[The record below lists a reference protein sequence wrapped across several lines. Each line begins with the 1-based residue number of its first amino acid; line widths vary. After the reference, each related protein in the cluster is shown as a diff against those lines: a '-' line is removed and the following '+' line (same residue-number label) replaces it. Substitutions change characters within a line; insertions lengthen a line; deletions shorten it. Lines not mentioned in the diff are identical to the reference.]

1 MISWFRPAKLAT
13 EDDTRRAQLLYRLI
27 GTMLGLAALGAVS
40 ALLDPHNSVTVT
52 LFFYGLVVAWLLG
65 IGAFVRRGRVSLAA
79 WTLSLFFW
87 LLIAVVTL
95 LFGGLQGGNAGTF
108 TVCILLL
115 GGVVGGR
122 AAFVMA
128 VLSSLWC
135 GFVGWL
141 EWHHALPKPLEP
153 YSPVNAW
160 GAITITVLLTSV
172 LLRTSIESLEKMH
185 TRADQAARERDEAL
199 RRSIHGQKMELV
211 GSLTSGI
218 AHDFNNLLTVMAN
231 VSVLLRLELPK
242 ANPELTT
249 LLDDL
254 DDATSRAALV
264 TSQLLSFGRTPV
276 HKAEPLDLGEVV
288 RELERML
295 PRLLGSNIT
304 VVVDAPAGA
313 IVEASRAAIE
323 QILLN
328 LALNAKE
335 AMPNGGQLRISVK
348 AELERVLLVT
358 EDGGV
363 GMDEATLARV
373 FEPFFTTK
381 ASGTGLGLAT
391 VSQLASQFGGTIR
404 VTSTVGQGAR
414 FEVALPRKHSEPA
427 VVRHETE
434 AVPTPGFGRHRR
446 LLLVE
451 DDPLV
456 RRSATRWL
464 VAEGFE
470 VLAVADGVEAL
481 SVLESATEITCV
493 VSDVA
498 MPRLDGEQL
507 AAVLAERYPQLPLV
521 LISGNRSPGPQLLT
535 SPTRAFVPKPL
546 TQTELRL
553 AIARVTSSDPR

>member
-1 MISWFRPAKLAT
+1 MIPWFRPAKPST
-13 EDDTRRAQLLYRLI
+13 DDDTRRARLLYRLI
-27 GTMLGLAALGAVS
+27 GTMLALAALGTVS
-40 ALLDPHNSVTVT
+40 ALLDPHNSVRVT
-52 LFFYGLVVAWLLG
+52 LFFYGLVFAWLLG
-65 IGAFVRRGRVSLAA
+65 VGAFVRRGRVALAA
-79 WTLSLFFW
+79 WTLSVFFW
-87 LLIAVVTL
+87 LLIAVVTI
-95 LFGGLQGGNAGTF
+95 LFGGLQGGNAATF
-108 TVCILLL
+108 AVCILLL

-122 AAFVMA
+122 AAVVMA
-128 VLSSLWC
+128 VASSLWC
-135 GFVGWL
+135 AFVAWL

-160 GAITITVLLTSV
+160 AAITITLLLTSV
-172 LLRTSIESLEKMH
+172 LLRVSIESLEKMH
-185 TRADQAARERDEAL
+185 ARANQAARERDEAL

-211 GSLTSGI
+211 GNLTSGI

-231 VSVLLRLELPK
+231 VSVLLRLELPR

-276 HKAEPLDLGEVV
+276 HTAQPLDLSEVV

-295 PRLLGSNIT
+295 PRLLGSSVT
-304 VVVDAPAGA
+304 VVVEAPAGA
-313 IVEASRAAIE
+313 IIEASRAGIE

-328 LALNAKE
+328 LAMNAKE
-335 AMPNGGQLRISVK
+335 AMPDGGPLSISVQV
-348 AELERVLLVT
+348 EQERVRLVVK
-358 EDGGV
+358 DGGA

-404 VTSTVGQGAR
+404 VTSTPGEGTR
-414 FEVALPRKHSEPA
+414 FELTFPRKHSQPA
-427 VVRHETE
+427 TSREDTETL
-434 AVPTPGFGRHRR
+434 PTPGFGGHRR

-481 SVLESATEITCV
+481 SVLESAAEIACV

-507 AAVLAERYPQLPLV
+507 AAILAERHPQLPLV
-521 LISGNRSPGPQLLT
+521 LISGNRSPGPQLLS

-553 AIARVTSSDPR
+553 AIARVTSSDAG